1 MASLTSSELQQLLLL
16 TFLNNVVDLTSPGVG
31 LGGDPPVALLL
42 KLLLRILPALLLLL
56 IIFGLLPSCFLS
68 IIFPER
74 KVLHYAL
81 TNTRIQI
88 KYHSQINFTHRD
100 TSRKWQRVHQPTS
113 RQHSQI
119 HFLIWKPELLITS
132 RLTQKEENRIPPT
145 KQKNLKN

>member
-1 MASLTSSELQQLLLL
+1 MANVTSSEFQQILLL
-16 TFLNNVVDLTSPGVG
+16 TFLYNVVDLTSPGVG

-74 KVLHYAL
+74 KILNYAL
-81 TNTRIQI
+81 TPPGYKLNITHNSTLHTGIQAENG
-88 KYHSQINFTHRD
+88 K
-100 TSRKWQRVHQPTS
+100 PTS

-119 HFLIWKPELLITS
+119 QLLIWKPKLLNAS
-132 RLTQKEENRIPPT
+132 RLIYKEENNPH
-145 KQKNLKN
+145 LKKKLKLKT

>member
-1 MASLTSSELQQLLLL
+1 MSLRNECMANLTSSELQQLLSL

-74 KVLHYAL
+74 KILNYAL
-81 TNTRIQI
+81 TTPGY
-88 KYHSQINFTHRD
+88 K
-100 TSRKWQRVHQPTS
+100 
-113 RQHSQI
+113 
-119 HFLIWKPELLITS
+119 
-132 RLTQKEENRIPPT
+132 
-145 KQKNLKN
+145 